1 MRSISIGRCVC
12 MSHQVLKSCIIWI
25 VKRYLIIKHISKTQ
39 LLSKLRIYWSS
50 RPCYHLLMVVLLVYF
65 RQIKYGDSPSSW
77 LFNVRSQSNSPQH
90 QFAGEN
96 QRSGQKLPSR
106 SYYVTKPMDKMAK
119 LFNLFAKY
127 VQNRVKLKQPRRQR
141 QMEVSVS
148 GLIRVVSCCLRTTRP
163 HGYQDTSYFKIWIHL
178 FYFRDRG
185 IRNLANVVVV

>member
-1 MRSISIGRCVC
+1 
-12 MSHQVLKSCIIWI
+12 
-25 VKRYLIIKHISKTQ
+25 
-39 LLSKLRIYWSS
+39 
-50 RPCYHLLMVVLLVYF
+50 MVVLLVYF
-65 RQIKYGDSPSSW
+65 RKIKYGDSPSSW

-106 SYYVTKPMDKMAK
+106 SYYVTKPMDKVAK

-141 QMEVSVS
+141 QMEVSVP

-178 FYFRDRG
+178 FYFRDRHSVTLCFQNPD
-185 IRNLANVVVV
+185 IQNERRRPNVNRKLVHYEVNYPNNKIYLCIQQIKSWTI